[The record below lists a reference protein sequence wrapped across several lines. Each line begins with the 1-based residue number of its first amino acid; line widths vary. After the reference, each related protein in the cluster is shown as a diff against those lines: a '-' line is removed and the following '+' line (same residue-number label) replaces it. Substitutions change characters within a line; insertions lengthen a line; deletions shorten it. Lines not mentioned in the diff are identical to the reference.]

1 MTHDDRVELTVNHE
15 LEIQQVVDL
24 ANVVGMYHNKHRV
37 PDVIEEEDFFGDVS
51 DQQRKRHP
59 SVVPLGD
66 LVSKLLA
73 AGHDEGEVIEHLSDR
88 ASCEPLLGIY
98 LHIAVPVIKD
108 SSYSWGHL
116 RMDWVFGN
124 TYEEAF
130 KVACEWAKEQ
140 GHDND

>member
-15 LEIQQVVDL
+15 LEVQQVVDL

-51 DQQRKRHP
+51 DQQRNRHP

-73 AGHDEGEVIEHLSDR
+73 EGRDDEEVLCYLSDDSK
-88 ASCEPLLGIY
+88 AYPLLGVY
-98 LHIAVPVIKD
+98 LRVAVPVIEEGRP
-108 SSYSWGHL
+108 YSWGHCRL
-116 RMDWVFGN
+116 QWIFGN

-140 GHDND
+140 GHG

>member
-1 MTHDDRVELTVNHE
+1 MTNNDRAELTVNHE
-15 LEIQQVVDL
+15 LEVQQVVDL

-37 PDVIEEEDFFGDVS
+37 PDVIEEEDFFGEVS
-51 DQQRKRHP
+51 DQQRNRHP

-73 AGHDEGEVIEHLSDR
+73 EGIDDEEVLCYLSDN
-88 ASCEPLLGIY
+88 STCYPLLGIY
-98 LHIAVPVIKD
+98 LQVAVPVMNG
-108 SSYSWGHL
+108 STYSWGHCRL
-116 RMDWVFGN
+116 QWVFGS

-140 GHDND
+140 GYG